1 MWRSPLNNVS
11 FYFTTE
17 TQQHNSPQL
26 FFCLMSV
33 MGASGPGPRTPAEKG
48 KTMRVGC
55 WEPPSHPHMHQ
66 QAWRQCRGRSAFRR
80 EQVQPH
86 QMRGYQKEGRGALL
100 EELEGHP
107 WWLGYQPHLREELY
121 SRPEKKRRVM

>member
-1 MWRSPLNNVS
+1 
-11 FYFTTE
+11 
-17 TQQHNSPQL
+17 
-26 FFCLMSV
+26 
-33 MGASGPGPRTPAEKG
+33 
-48 KTMRVGC
+48 MRVGC

-100 EELEGHP
+100 EELEVVGG
-107 WWLGYQPHLREELY
+107 WAISLTCGKNCTLDL
-121 SRPEKKRRVM
+121 KRKGG